1 MFSFFV
7 ENFVE
12 TQDLSMDCLCNAWIV
27 RCFHCEFRPKQ
38 TKVEQ
43 GGRFSFPNA
52 TNCALQVSRGMDSS
66 VFSSCHH
73 EDNAV
78 LNIILKFPL
87 TILTA
92 TSLNSA
98 FSLDVKFDEREALF

>member
-1 MFSFFV
+1 M
-7 ENFVE
+7 
-12 TQDLSMDCLCNAWIV
+12 CNAGSCDVFIV
-27 RCFHCEFRPKQ
+27 NYIWRNFFQKKLCLSGQKLS
-38 TKVEQ
+38 KVADLE
-43 GGRFSFPNA
+43 SFPNA

-66 VFSSCHH
+66 IFSSCHH
-73 EDNAV
+73 EDNAA
-78 LNIILKFPL
+78 LNVILKFPL

>member
-1 MFSFFV
+1 MLGSFDVFIV
-7 ENFVE
+7 NF
-12 TQDLSMDCLCNAWIV
+12 LWRKYHRKI
-27 RCFHCEFRPKQ
+27 RPKQ

-66 VFSSCHH
+66 VFSSCHP

-98 FSLDVKFDEREALF
+98 FSLDVKFDEREALL

>member
-1 MFSFFV
+1 MEKLFPKKLCLSGQKLSNV
-7 ENFVE
+7 A
-12 TQDLSMDCLCNAWIV
+12 DL
-27 RCFHCEFRPKQ
+27 E
-38 TKVEQ
+38 
-43 GGRFSFPNA
+43 SFPNA

-66 VFSSCHH
+66 IFSSCHH
-73 EDNAV
+73 EDNAA
-78 LNIILKFPL
+78 LNVILKFPL